1 MDGLTGLNPLKLMR
15 KIIKK
20 TLDKPVSICYN
31 KDTKEKEET
40 EMTMGLICTTM
51 TVRELM
57 EILKNYD
64 ADAEVDLIS
73 SRNSATL
80 EIEGTEIMSHE
91 SGW

>member
-1 MDGLTGLNPLKLMR
+1 MR

-20 TLDKPVSICYN
+20 TLDKPEHRCYN
-31 KDTKEKEET
+31 KDTKKEEET
-40 EMTMGLICTTM
+40 KMKKGLTCTTM
-51 TVRELM
+51 TVKEIM
-57 EILKNYD
+57 EVLKTYD

>member
-1 MDGLTGLNPLKLMR
+1 
-15 KIIKK
+15 
-20 TLDKPVSICYN
+20 
-31 KDTKEKEET
+31 
-40 EMTMGLICTTM
+40 MTIGLICTTM